1 MITKR
6 GKLIS
11 AAIAILFLVFAAV
24 QYNDPDSGKWIAA
37 YLVPSILFFLILV
50 DKYFYKSGRIAMIIF
65 IFSGLLY
72 IPDLLNWVR
81 TGMPSITETMQA
93 EKPLVELM
101 REFLGLVIISVA
113 LFYYT
118 ILKGTDSNKA

>member
-1 MITKR
+1 MMSKR

-11 AAIAILFLVFAAV
+11 GAVALMFLAFAAV
-24 QYNDPDSGKWIAA
+24 QYNDPDSWKWIVA
-37 YLVPSILFFLILV
+37 YLVPSILFFFILV
-50 DKYFYKSGRIAMIIF
+50 DKYFYKAGRIAMIIF

-72 IPDLLNWVR
+72 IPDLWEWVR

-101 REFLGLVIISVA
+101 REFFGLVIISAA